1 MVLRFWEG
9 AIAGTYVGHSESY
22 QDPKGMVWLARGGTM
37 RGQSPQRL
45 AFFRKILSESPS
57 EGLEPID
64 KWQNYPFAGKHG
76 QYYLGYFGARKP
88 SSWPVML
95 FKTGLQDGMKFKAE
109 VIDTWNMTVT
119 PVDGVFEIKKR
130 DDYYFADKD
139 GRSIPLPG
147 RPYMAVR
154 LVRVP

>member
-1 MVLRFWEG
+1 
-9 AIAGTYVGHSESY
+9 
-22 QDPKGMVWLARGGTM
+22 
-37 RGQSPQRL
+37 
-45 AFFRKILSESPS
+45 
-57 EGLEPID
+57 
-64 KWQNYPFAGKHG
+64 
-76 QYYLGYFGARKP
+76 
-88 SSWPVML
+88 ML